1 MKNKEER
8 VVIDTNIF
16 IHFLI
21 SNSYNNLDKILK
33 TGKYK
38 LLFSK
43 ELLEEFI
50 DVVNRPKFRKYFS
63 SKEISNL
70 LNSLWDYAELVV
82 VKSKIDKC
90 RDFKDNFLL
99 SLCIDGNANYLITGD
114 KDLLVLKKIHNAKI
128 LTINEFIEMKIQK

>member
-1 MKNKEER
+1 MKNKEEK
-8 VVIDTNIF
+8 VVIFTNIF

-38 LLFSK
+38 LLLSK

-50 DVVNRPKFRKYFS
+50 VVVNRPKFRKYFS

-70 LNSLWDYAELVV
+70 LNSLQDYAELEVF
-82 VKSKIDKC
+82 KSKIDKC

-99 SLCIDGNANYLITGD
+99 SLCKDGNADYLITGD
-114 KDLLVLKKIHNAKI
+114 KDLLVLKKIHHTKI
-128 LTINEFIEMKIQK
+128 ITINEFIEMKTQK